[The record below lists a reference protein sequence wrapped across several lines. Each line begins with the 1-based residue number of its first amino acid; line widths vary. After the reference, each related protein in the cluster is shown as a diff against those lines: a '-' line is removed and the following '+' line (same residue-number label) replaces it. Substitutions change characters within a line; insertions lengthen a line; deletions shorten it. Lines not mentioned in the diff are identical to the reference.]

1 MTLRLLEKTP
11 TIIHPN
17 TIIELEDLTRVAEK
31 WIHKVLVTTDT
42 EDRHV
47 LFYFVSTGQHPS
59 MKSIIDKIIPKYRN
73 AHTKSVL
80 GNSQIK
86 GVSIL
91 ESKPV
96 TVNQVYV
103 AKEEE

>member
-1 MTLRLLEKTP
+1 MTLRLLENTP

-17 TIIELEDLTRVAEK
+17 TVIELEDLTPITNK
-31 WIHKVLVTTDT
+31 WIHRILVTTDT
-42 EDRHV
+42 EDKHA
-47 LFYFVSTGQHPS
+47 LFYFVSTGEHPS

-73 AHTKSVL
+73 AHTKRVL
-80 GNSQIK
+80 GNSPIK

-96 TVNQVYV
+96 TIYQAYV
-103 AKEEE
+103 AEEK

>member
-1 MTLRLLEKTP
+1 
-11 TIIHPN
+11 
-17 TIIELEDLTRVAEK
+17 
-31 WIHKVLVTTDT
+31 
-42 EDRHV
+42 
-47 LFYFVSTGQHPS
+47 